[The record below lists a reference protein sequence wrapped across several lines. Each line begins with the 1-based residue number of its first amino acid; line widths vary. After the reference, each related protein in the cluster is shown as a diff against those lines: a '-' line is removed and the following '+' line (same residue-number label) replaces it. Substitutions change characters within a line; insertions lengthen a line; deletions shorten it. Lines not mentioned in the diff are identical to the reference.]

1 MKKGIR
7 SLALTAATAWL
18 AVGVAAAQAPPASGS
33 SSAAKSI
40 TVTGC
45 VQRAEKAATG
55 TTGTAGA
62 SGAMADETKFV
73 LKNAMA
79 SASAAGTDTAGT
91 AGTASE
97 ATPVANEYRL
107 DADDAKLSPHVGH
120 KVEITGTAAK
130 PAGAAPSSSASTPK
144 LKVDNVKMV
153 SATCP

>member
-73 LKNAMA
+73 LKNA
-79 SASAAGTDTAGT
+79 
-91 AGTASE
+91 
-97 ATPVANEYRL
+97 
-107 DADDAKLSPHVGH
+107 
-120 KVEITGTAAK
+120 
-130 PAGAAPSSSASTPK
+130 AGAVVQETSNPAFTRSGNLGACDVNAALDETP
-144 LKVDNVKMV
+144 LVQADNVPV
-153 SATCP
+153 FTWDGSQ

>member
-1 MKKGIR
+1 MKKEIR

-62 SGAMADETKFV
+62 SSAMADETKFV
-73 LKNAMA
+73 LKTPWQAPAPRGRTCRHGGHGVRGHTGGQRVSSRCRRGKAQPACRTQGGDHRHGREA
-79 SASAAGTDTAGT
+79 SWRCA
-91 AGTASE
+91 
-97 ATPVANEYRL
+97 
-107 DADDAKLSPHVGH
+107 
-120 KVEITGTAAK
+120 
-130 PAGAAPSSSASTPK
+130 SSSASAPK

>member
-1 MKKGIR
+1 
-7 SLALTAATAWL
+7 
-18 AVGVAAAQAPPASGS
+18 
-33 SSAAKSI
+33 
-40 TVTGC
+40 
-45 VQRAEKAATG
+45 
-55 TTGTAGA
+55 
-62 SGAMADETKFV
+62 MADETKFV

-79 SASAAGTDTAGT
+79 SSSAAGTPAGT

-130 PAGAAPSSSASTPK
+130 PAGAESSAASAPK
-144 LKVDNVKMV
+144 LKVDTVKMV